1 VESDW
6 LTYFGSNDV
15 LKAEVAELGA
25 DKFKREILKFCYS
38 KSECN
43 YEETR
48 LIFEHR
54 AIMSDTYYN
63 NWVTCK
69 VTKTHIYS
77 ALKKNKF

>member
-1 VESDW
+1 MESDW

-15 LKAEVAELGA
+15 LKAEVAELG
-25 DKFKREILKFCYS
+25 DSKFKREILKFCYS

-54 AIMSDTYYN
+54 AIMSDNYYN
-63 NWVTCK
+63 NWVSCK
-69 VTKTHIYS
+69 ITKKHVYS